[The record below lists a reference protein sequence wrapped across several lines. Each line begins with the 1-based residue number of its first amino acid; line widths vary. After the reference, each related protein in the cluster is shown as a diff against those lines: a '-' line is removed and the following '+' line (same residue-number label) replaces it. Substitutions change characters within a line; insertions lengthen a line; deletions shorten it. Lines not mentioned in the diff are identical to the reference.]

1 MLRGRHRGLPV
12 AIDRAVM
19 LPNEFKIR
27 DQVEDARSMRRTFT
41 RQSQYGSQMPRT
53 QTYQSGWQS
62 QMPRTATYQSGWQ
75 TQSQYQGEEHL
86 EGIMRLPT
94 VNDETSWRRRNVHGP
109 ESDGEVVGNGGCK
122 EESGDDTL
130 TEKGSRRTNE
140 SDKV

>member
-27 DQVEDARSMRRTFT
+27 DQVEDARSMRHTFT

-75 TQSQYQGEEHL
+75 TQSQYQGEEQL

-109 ESDGEVVGNGGCK
+109 ESDVEVAVDGGGK

-140 SDKV
+140 SDQV